1 MYHALN
7 NRASKYMSKTC
18 STILENRQ
26 IQIIVTFY
34 VAKLKKRHCCFV
46 DA

>member
-18 STILENRQ
+18 STSLENRQ
-26 IQIIVTFY
+26 IQIIVMFY
-34 VAKLKKRHCCFV
+34 VAKLKKRHCCIV